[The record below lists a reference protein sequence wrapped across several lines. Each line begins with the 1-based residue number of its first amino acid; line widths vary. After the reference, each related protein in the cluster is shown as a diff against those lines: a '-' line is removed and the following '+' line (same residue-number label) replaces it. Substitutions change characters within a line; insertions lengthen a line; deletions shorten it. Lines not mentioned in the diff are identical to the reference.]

1 MFYKTSKR
9 LIKRNPNI
17 KITSSKSLVRLLSFL
32 IFCSPVFASLKAID
46 SPTFTIG
53 LLQIVAHPAL
63 DKTQKGIVDGLQE
76 TYPTARIIV
85 KTAQGNILNA
95 TMIAQKFVGEKVDVI
110 AVLGTS
116 AAQAAAKAAAKAA
129 HATKTPVVF
138 ASITNPLGAKLVQSL
153 DQPDGHVTGVSNY
166 TAQTPQLL
174 YFKELIPNL
183 EKIGFIYNPGEGNSV
198 TLLEKTADAAKD
210 LNISIVPVAVTKTTE
225 VSMATQ
231 RLISQKV
238 GAIFINNDNT
248 ALAAFDVIAQL
259 CQSAQIPLFVSDT
272 DMVEQG
278 ALGALGPDQYTLGLQ
293 CASIILEILAG
304 KNPRDIP
311 VQFPE
316 RTERYLNKR
325 VAEEISL
332 NLLKEQLETIDK
344 IIF

>member
-9 LIKRNPNI
+9 LIKRNFTF
-17 KITSSKSLVRLLSFL
+17 KIPSSKVLMGILSFL
-32 IFCSPVFASLKAID
+32 VLYLPVFSSPKAID
-46 SPTFTIG
+46 PPTFTIG

-76 TYPTARIIV
+76 TYPTARIII

-95 TMIAQKFVGEKVDVI
+95 TMIAQKFVGEEVDVI

-116 AAQAAAKAAAKAA
+116 AAQAAAKAALS
-129 HATKTPVVF
+129 TKTPVVF
-138 ASITNPLGAKLVQSL
+138 GSITDPLGAKLVQSL
-153 DQPDGHVTGVSNY
+153 DQPGGHVTGVSNY

-183 EKIGFIYNPGEGNSV
+183 EKIGFIYNPGEANSV
-198 TLLEKTADAAKD
+198 TLLEKTVEAAKD
-210 LNISIVPVAVTKTTE
+210 LNITILPVAITKTTE

-238 GAIFINNDNT
+238 GAVFINNDNT

-293 CASIILEILAG
+293 CASIISEILSG
-304 KNPRDIP
+304 KKPKDIP

-316 RTERYLNKR
+316 KTERYLNTR
-325 VAEEISL
+325 VAEAIALRFS
-332 NLLKEQLETIDK
+332 KEQLKTIDK
-344 IIF
+344 VVF